1 MEQYTLIRSRRRSVA
16 MQISPQ
22 GELIVRA
29 PLRLPARE
37 IDRLVREK
45 ADLIEAHRRR
55 WQERQALRPPEPT
68 EAERKALIA
77 RAKAELPPLLERY
90 AARMGVRP
98 RGMRV
103 TSARTRWGSCS
114 SKGTVCF
121 SWRLMRMPE
130 EFVEYVVVHEL
141 AHLREMNH
149 GPRFW
154 AVVASVLPDWRAR
167 RALGRNA

>member
-1 MEQYTLIRSRRRSVA
+1 MEPYTLVRSRRRTVA
-16 MQISPQ
+16 LQIGGH

-29 PLRLPARE
+29 PMRMPVRE

-45 ADLIEAHRRR
+45 ADLIERHRRR
-55 WQERQALRPPEPT
+55 WRERQAQKPPEPT
-68 EAERKALIA
+68 EAERKALAA
-77 RAKAELPPLLERY
+77 RARAELPPLLERY

-98 RGMRV
+98 AGMRV

-114 SKGTVCF
+114 SRGVISF
-121 SWRLMRMPE
+121 SWRLMRMPP
-130 EFVEYVVVHEL
+130 EFIEYVVVHEL

-154 AVVASVLPDWRAR
+154 AVVADVMPDWKAR
-167 RALGRNA
+167 RALGK